1 MGRILRNHPDKEKA
15 LIVDCVGSS
24 SLGLCTAPSLIGINV
39 DKVPE
44 NKQKDIEGDLMDMI
58 DLVEQLSDT
67 PTSWIKNTKHVELWA
82 KENKYKT
89 KNVNYFQMPDG
100 RMVVSLPERA
110 KIVLPAPDMLRLTH
124 EIKGLT
130 LYQWGIKMVKHGIIN
145 VKRCALNAYGESSM
159 IWDLKK
165 TKRWGK

>member
-100 RMVVSLPERA
+100 RMVVSF
-110 KIVLPAPDMLRLTH
+110 
-124 EIKGLT
+124 
-130 LYQWGIKMVKHGIIN
+130 QN
-145 VKRCALNAYGESSM
+145 VQDCYNEV
-159 IWDLKK
+159 ICC
-165 TKRWGK
+165 

>member
-1 MGRILRNHPDKEKA
+1 MLTKCLKT
-15 LIVDCVGSS
+15 S
-24 SLGLCTAPSLIGINV
+24 
-39 DKVPE
+39 K
-44 NKQKDIEGDLMDMI
+44 KDIEGDLMDMI

-110 KIVLPAPDMLRLTH
+110 KIVLPAPDMLGKVDA
-124 EIKGLT
+124 EIKGLAHDFHKRGINEYGET
-130 LYQWGIKMVKHGIIN
+130 WDYQ
-145 VKRCALNAYGESSM
+145 RALNAVSSVLM
-159 IWDLKK
+159 VKVV
-165 TKRWGK
+165 